1 MVWSFISTGIYLLK
15 GDMFVKQFI
24 HVQKKIAK
32 EVINIIYFNTI
43 NKIPV
48 FFRII
53 QYKLSFIEIWLTS
66 FIDIGSGWKS
76 VWKKWLY
83 DEKLGR
89 WSGIVDVKFPQ
100 IASFFIWFEK
110 IWSGQYSTTMLI
122 IFWTFWCFTSFFFHH
137 KSNEAWLL
145 AINWCVRVASL
156 VAKQSNT

>member
-24 HVQKKIAK
+24 HVQKKIVK

-89 WSGIVDVKFPQ
+89 WLGIVDVKFPQ
-100 IASFFIWFEK
+100 IASFFIWLEK
-110 IWSGQYSTTMLI
+110 VWSGQLLYNHAHNILNILMFYQFFLSPQVKRSLI
-122 IFWTFWCFTSFFFHH
+122 ISNKLVCTSCLT
-137 KSNEAWLL
+137 SCQT
-145 AINWCVRVASL
+145 I
-156 VAKQSNT
+156 